1 MAVYHIRHKIFSRS
15 THDTVGVLAYCTGT
29 TLTNGMTQEV
39 ADYSQK
45 PVQHVEVLLPTY
57 AASWAH
63 ELKDLVATHRTVG
76 IQKLSDFV
84 ESYEKRVDSQVYRE
98 LELSLP
104 VELSDEQNIKLVNE
118 FIKDEC
124 CTRGMVAIQN
134 FHFNV
139 DAATGQRNPHCH
151 TLLLTRVLTQ
161 KGLSSKKSREWNQRS
176 FHDMLMKKWADYQNN
191 HLARHGFEAEVYYK
205 TYEDKEFEIAL
216 NPREQAENFSD
227 YRASKQEK
235 DPLPLFPTWMGSMF
249 QRIKKNVQKL
259 WMWKPFRGKPM
270 KPSAGEN
277 P

>member
-29 TLTNGMTQEV
+29 TLINSLTQEV

-45 PVQHVEVLLPTY
+45 PVQHVEVLLPEH

-63 ELKDLVATHRTVG
+63 ELKDLVANNRTVG

-118 FIKDEC
+118 FIKNEC

-151 TLLLTRVLTQ
+151 TLLVTRILTQ

-176 FHDMLMKKWADYQNN
+176 FHNMLMKKWADYQNN
-191 HLARHGFEAEVYYK
+191 HLARHGVEVEIYYK

-216 NPREQAENFSD
+216 NPREQAENFSV
-227 YRASKQEK
+227 YGASKQSK
-235 DPLPLFPTWMGSMF
+235 KNYAFLPTWVTNIF
-249 QRIKKNVQKL
+249 QGIKKSVQKL
-259 WMWKPFRGKPM
+259 RMWKPSSGAN
-270 KPSAGEN
+270 S
-277 P
+277 